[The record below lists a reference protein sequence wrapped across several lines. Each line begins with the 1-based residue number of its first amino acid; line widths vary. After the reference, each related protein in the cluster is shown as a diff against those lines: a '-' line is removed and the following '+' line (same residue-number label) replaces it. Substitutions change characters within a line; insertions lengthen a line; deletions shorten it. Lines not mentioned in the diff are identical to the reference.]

1 MREGCS
7 VDIGLALTYVTR
19 DPQWLKK
26 LLIAGAIVL
35 VSVPFMI
42 LLVGFLG
49 IFVVYGYAVATTR
62 NVILGIEN
70 PLPEWTDFG
79 AFLGSGFKAWI
90 GTLVW
95 SLPLIALSTCSQIL
109 TAVSDNGAIVSVFIS
124 VCLVLPISIIIY
136 VFIFPTVIGRF
147 AATEEL
153 GSMFQFSEVIEQIRS
168 TGIAP
173 YLLYLVLGIIA
184 GFIATLGLIV
194 CIIGVFFTMTWAILA
209 QAHGIGQ
216 LYRIQQSQG
225 GLAPATDHPA
235 F

>member
-1 MREGCS
+1 M
-7 VDIGLALTYVTR
+7 DIGLALTYVFK
-19 DPQWLKK
+19 DPQWIKK

-42 LLVGFLG
+42 VLIGFVGLF
-49 IFVVYGYAVATTR
+49 IVYGYAVATAR
-62 NVILGIEN
+62 NVILGIEQ

-95 SLPLIALSTCSQIL
+95 SLPLIAISVCNQIL
-109 TAVSDNGAIVSVFIS
+109 ANASDGTAIVSIFIS
-124 VCLVLPISIIIY
+124 LCLVLPISII
-136 VFIFPTVIGRF
+136 VGAFITPTIVGRF
-147 AATEEL
+147 AATEDL
-153 GSMFQFSEVIEQIRS
+153 GSMFQFNEIIEQIRS

-184 GFIATLGLIV
+184 GLIATLGLIA
-194 CIIGVFFTMTWAILA
+194 CIIGIFFTMTWAILA

-216 LYRIQQSQG
+216 LYRSSQSQG
-225 GLAPATDHPA
+225 VLAPATDHPA